1 MKIKLIRENL
11 ESISE
16 RHHRDAHSDH
26 GVIEEVSSSLIECRR
41 AFQTAVDL
49 IQSSKRVSP
58 AKKQLFLMEAD
69 FFATTVQDGTVSMD
83 IPL

>member
-26 GVIEEVSSSLIECRR
+26 EEIEEVSSSLIECRR
-41 AFQTAVDL
+41 ALQTAVDL

-58 AKKQLFLMEAD
+58 AKKQLFLMETD
-69 FFATTVQDGTVSMD
+69 FFATNVQDSTVSRG